1 MSMPHPPEKW
11 TTEATAE
18 SVAVLTIPAALSRS
32 RTFDIDVSLEVKVA
46 ADAHNP
52 WHELVVEIDGRR
64 QWGRRIDSHPP
75 ADGLDY
81 HCRLTV
87 EPDQELRLRAMVDV
101 QGSRI
106 HRLLIEAG
114 EVV

>member
-1 MSMPHPPEKW
+1 MRGEHW
-11 TTEATAE
+11 RCDAGGD
-18 SVAVLTIPAALSRS
+18 SVAVLNVPAALHRS

-46 ADAHNP
+46 SGEIHP

-64 QWGRRIDSHPP
+64 QWGRRIDSHSP

-87 EPDQELRLRAMVDV
+87 EAEQDLRLRALATVN
-101 QGSRI
+101 GSRI
-106 HRLLIEAG
+106 QRLLVEAH
-114 EVV
+114 EVI